1 MSSSSTV
8 VSSSAERFM
17 GRVKWFNNKVGYGF
31 ITVTSGPHTD
41 SDIFVH
47 HSSVNVST
55 EQYKYLVQG
64 EYVEFTLATTATDDH
79 EYQAENVSGI
89 KGGKLMCETR
99 NEARLARTTF
109 HAGSDVDTECNI
121 DAASPRAR
129 NTTSLPNVVAPP
141 KAVAP
146 PSKARSRGQGP
157 RENEQ
162 TLQHDKSWQT
172 VPKQI
177 QKRPR
182 GRPAKVLVK
191 ET

>member
-1 MSSSSTV
+1 MSSSSAA
-8 VSSSAERFM
+8 VSSSSERFM

-47 HSSVNVST
+47 HSSVKVAT

-64 EYVEFTLATTATDDH
+64 EYVEFTLAATTTADH

-99 NEARLARTTF
+99 NEARLARTSY
-109 HAGSDVDTECNI
+109 HAADSEPE
-121 DAASPRAR
+121 SPRA
-129 NTTSLPNVVAPP
+129 VAPP

-146 PSKARSRGQGP
+146 PSKARARGPGP
-157 RENEQ
+157 REAENAQ
-162 TLQHDKSWQT
+162 TQDKTWQT
-172 VPKQI
+172 VPKKE

-182 GRPAKVLVK
+182 GRPTKAS
-191 ET
+191 T